1 MPVKNFRREKM
12 QEIKVNSS
20 VLRCDDSD
28 IKDMSDLT
36 IGSPVVVFAKGY
48 SDWSICPGIVTG
60 FADNGSDLSA
70 IAVTIYKDDKILT
83 VPITDETKDKYLLAK
98 TASMGMLISKESML
112 EKLYSAKHEQELKL
126 EKIISEIKFFE
137 NFTKLT

>member
-1 MPVKNFRREKM
+1 MHK
-12 QEIKVNSS
+12 ITVNSS
-20 VLRCDDSD
+20 VLTFDDDD
-28 IKDMSDLT
+28 IKDMSELN

-48 SDWSICPGIVTG
+48 SDWSICPGLVTG
-60 FADNGSDLSA
+60 FADNGTNLSA
-70 IAVTIYKDDKILT
+70 IAVTIYKDDKIIT
-83 VPITDETKDKYLLAK
+83 VPITEDTKDKYLLAK

-126 EKIISEIKFFE
+126 EKITSEIKFFE

>member
-1 MPVKNFRREKM
+1 M
-12 QEIKVNSS
+12 QQQQVLKVNSS
-20 VLRCDDSD
+20 VLRVNDSD
-28 IKDMSDLT
+28 IKDMSELT
-36 IGSPVVVFAKGY
+36 IGSQVVVFAKGY

>member
-1 MPVKNFRREKM
+1 M

-28 IKDMSDLT
+28 IKDMSELN

-60 FADNGSDLSA
+60 FADNGANLSA

>member
-1 MPVKNFRREKM
+1 M

-20 VLRCDDSD
+20 VLRYDDSD

-70 IAVTIYKDDKILT
+70 IAVTIYKDDNILT

-98 TASMGMLISKESML
+98 TASMGMLISKELML